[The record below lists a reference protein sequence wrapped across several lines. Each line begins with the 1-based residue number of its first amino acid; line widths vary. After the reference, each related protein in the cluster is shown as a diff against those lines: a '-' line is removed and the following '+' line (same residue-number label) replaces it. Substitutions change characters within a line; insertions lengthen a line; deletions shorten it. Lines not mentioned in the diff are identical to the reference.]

1 MELAVQVVV
10 HERQLDR
17 VADLLDLRAQTA
29 DVGVLDRRD
38 LLEEELVDLRL
49 GHHLVGHAGLGI
61 HEDRVAGADGCRV
74 LGRARTA
81 QGGGEDH
88 DVLLVVAHDHPRS
101 HAVGEHVPQDG
112 GHAGDREL
120 ARDLQNGHGLV
131 EAHGHAR
138 GQVRGVHAGGDRQAH
153 AATDGHDLDGVRA
166 GGTGEDHA
174 VGAGRGTEPL
184 DLALEGL
191 ELVA

>member
-10 HERQLDR
+10 DERQLYR
-17 VADLLDLRAQTA
+17 VADLLDLRTQTA

-61 HEDRVAGADGCRV
+61 DQDRVAGADGCGV

-81 QGGGEDH
+81 QGGGEDD
-88 DVLLVVAHDHPRS
+88 DVLLVVAHDHSR
-101 HAVGEHVPQDG
+101 ADTVGEHVPQDG
-112 GHAGDREL
+112 GHTGDREL
-120 ARDLQNGHGLV
+120 ARDLQDRHGLV

-153 AATDGHDLDGVRA
+153 AATGGHDLDGVRA

-174 VGAGRGTEPL
+174 VGAGRGAEPL